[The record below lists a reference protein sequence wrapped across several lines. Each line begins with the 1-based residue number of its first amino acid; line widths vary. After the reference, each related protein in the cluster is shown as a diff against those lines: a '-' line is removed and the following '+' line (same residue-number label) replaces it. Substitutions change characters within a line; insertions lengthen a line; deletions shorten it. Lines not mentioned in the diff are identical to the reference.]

1 LEMMAHREGKSAKYS
16 DEQPRDERGRFGSG
30 DSGGGDSQGS
40 VALSENAASYVAGQ
54 NLTQAMYWASKEG
67 KDSNQDTKLL
77 RSTIDEARIQTTDA
91 QLDHNYQPAIETTN
105 YALSVA
111 QTQGLTATADSLSA
125 AAGLLEQ
132 AQSAADSSKSFK
144 AAIPPCKVPDGA
156 KQAAERGLKLRAE
169 FNRGGTAVGANR
181 ARQLIRSSQVSPEI
195 ARRVYSYFKRH
206 EVDKRASGFHQGGEG
221 YPSAGLIAWLL
232 WGGDAMF
239 SAVRS
244 WHDHHDK

>member
-1 LEMMAHREGKSAKYS
+1 MPYKIRKGGKCGVNGFGVYKADTGELVACHKTEKLAKAQFRLLEMMAHRDG
-16 DEQPRDERGRFGSG
+16 
-30 DSGGGDSQGS
+30 
-40 VALSENAASYVAGQ
+40 
-54 NLTQAMYWASKEG
+54 
-67 KDSNQDTKLL
+67 
-77 RSTIDEARIQTTDA
+77 
-91 QLDHNYQPAIETTN
+91 
-105 YALSVA
+105 
-111 QTQGLTATADSLSA
+111 
-125 AAGLLEQ
+125 
-132 AQSAADSSKSFK
+132 KSFK
-144 AAIPPCKVPDGA
+144 AAIPPCKVPNGA

-195 ARRVYSYFKRH
+195 ARRIYSYFKRH